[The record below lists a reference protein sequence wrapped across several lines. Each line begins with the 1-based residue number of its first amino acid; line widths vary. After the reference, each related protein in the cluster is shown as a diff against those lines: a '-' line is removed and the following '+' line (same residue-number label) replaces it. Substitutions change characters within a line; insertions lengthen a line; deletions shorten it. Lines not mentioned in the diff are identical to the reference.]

1 MKRPGH
7 RSEAAHPVTGP
18 PPAARFHGGMI
29 TTLRTALGAAAV
41 AGSLLA
47 LLPAPVAGAAGG
59 PGAVVAPSDEVTVDV
74 ATINGS
80 GCRPGSATVA
90 VAEDNS
96 AFTVTYSEYL
106 AMAGGKSAPTDG
118 RKNCL
123 LSLLV
128 HVPQGYTYAVAQ
140 VDYRG
145 FGSLQKGAIGT
156 QKASYYFQGMKQ
168 TEYRTH
174 KFRGALEDNWQASDT
189 TGIEALVFAPCG
201 EQRNFNI
208 NTELRAEVGTSD
220 TSKTSYMALDS
231 TDGSIN
237 SVYHFSWKKCP
248 GR

>member
-1 MKRPGH
+1 
-7 RSEAAHPVTGP
+7 
-18 PPAARFHGGMI
+18 MI
-29 TTLRTALGAAAV
+29 KSLRTGFTAAAV
-41 AGSLLA
+41 TATLVTLT
-47 LLPAPVAGAAGG
+47 PTAGASAS
-59 PGAVVAPSDEVTVDV
+59 APLDDVTVDV
-74 ATINGS
+74 ATVNGS

-90 VAEDNS
+90 VAPDNS
-96 AFTVTYSEYL
+96 AFTVTYSEYV
-106 AMAGGKSAPTDG
+106 AQAGGGAPAVEG

-123 LSLLV
+123 LSLQV

-145 FGSLQKGAIGT
+145 FGSLQEGAIGT
-156 QKASYYFQGMKQ
+156 QKASYYFQGMSQ
-168 TEYRTH
+168 TAQRTH
-174 KFRGALEDNWQASDT
+174 RFNGHLDDNWQATDT

-220 TSKTSYMALDS
+220 PSQTSFMALDS

-248 GR
+248 AR

>member
-1 MKRPGH
+1 
-7 RSEAAHPVTGP
+7 
-18 PPAARFHGGMI
+18 MI
-29 TTLRTALGAAAV
+29 KTLRIALGAAALT
-41 AGSLLA
+41 GSLLA
-47 LLPAPVAGAAGG
+47 LLPASAAGATAG
-59 PGAVVAPSDEVTVDV
+59 PGTLAAPSDKVTVDV
-74 ATINGS
+74 ATVNGS

-106 AMAGGKSAPTDG
+106 AAAGGNSSPTDS

-123 LSLLV
+123 LSLIV

-145 FGSLQKGAIGT
+145 FGSLQPGAIGT

-168 TEYRTH
+168 TDYRTH
-174 KFRGALEDNWQASDT
+174 RFQGALEDNWQATDT
-189 TGIEALVFAPCG
+189 TGIEALAFAPCG
-201 EQRNFNI
+201 ELRNFNI

-220 TSKTSYMALDS
+220 PSRTSFMALDS

-248 GR
+248 AR

>member
-1 MKRPGH
+1 M
-7 RSEAAHPVTGP
+7 
-18 PPAARFHGGMI
+18 
-29 TTLRTALGAAAV
+29 RTALGAAAV
-41 AGSLLA
+41 TGSLLA
-47 LLPAPVAGAAGG
+47 LLPASVAGAAAG
-59 PGAVVAPSDEVTVDV
+59 PATVVAPSDKVTVDV
-74 ATINGS
+74 ATVNGS
-80 GCRPGSATVA
+80 GCRPGSAAVA

-106 AMAGGKSAPTDG
+106 AAAGGNTSPTDS

-128 HVPQGYTYAVAQ
+128 HVPQGFTYAVAQ

-145 FGSLQKGAIGT
+145 FGSLQEGAIGT

-174 KFRGALEDNWQASDT
+174 RFHGALDDNWQASDIT
-189 TGIEALVFAPCG
+189 DIEALVFAPCG
-201 EQRNFNI
+201 ELRNFNI

-237 SVYHFSWKKCP
+237 SVYHFSWKRCP
-248 GR
+248 VR